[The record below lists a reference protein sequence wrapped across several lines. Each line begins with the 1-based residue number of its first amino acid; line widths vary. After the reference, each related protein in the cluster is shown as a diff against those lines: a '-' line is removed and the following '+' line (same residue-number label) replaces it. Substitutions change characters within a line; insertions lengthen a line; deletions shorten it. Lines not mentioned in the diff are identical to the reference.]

1 MDWHGAGW
9 RLRAARAELGLTEDA
24 LAGAMR
30 RWAALR
36 NEPRPDVTAE
46 AVADWE
52 AGVRRIDP
60 ATMRLLWLA
69 LEVPGWDDTAQRVDT
84 WSVFRPA
91 RPEANHG
98 QRRRDLVLSLAALG
112 EPCDLDA
119 EQLSGTLEESLRV
132 DEPLVEG
139 LTFVARRF
147 PKEWGQHPPRLL
159 RQHVHGHL
167 QVVQALLDGMMP
179 GHSRRDLESAAATS
193 ATMAGMIS
201 LFVDLHEDS
210 AIYLRLGARL
220 AESSGDTE
228 VHALA
233 LMFASYLSSAM
244 EPDARWPDPGLAR
257 AQLDVAV
264 RLVSPGTAPIARAW
278 VLLRAAEEHGWA
290 GDELG
295 AYRLL
300 DEAERLSSIGQ
311 VPADGLVSPWTAD
324 THLAFQGEVAAMCGR
339 FDQAIALLEGGVAK
353 LGPDKVA
360 MRPRALL
367 DLAAAHARQGN
378 VDRACELL
386 VEAYVL
392 ARQAGLSDHLPRI
405 VAVRRRYLAA
415 HAAEPAVR
423 HLDELVLTR

>member
-1 MDWHGAGW
+1 
-9 RLRAARAELGLTEDA
+9 LTEDA

-30 RWAALR
+30 RWAAIR
-36 NEPRPDVTAE
+36 GEPRPDITAE
-46 AVADWE
+46 TIMDWE

-60 ATMRLLWLA
+60 ATLRLLWLA
-69 LEVPGWDDTAQRVDT
+69 LEVPGWGDGARGVDT
-84 WSVFRPA
+84 WSLFRPSH
-91 RPEANHG
+91 PEANQG
-98 QRRRDLVLSLAALG
+98 QRRRDLVRSLAALG
-112 EPCDLDA
+112 EPSGLDA

-132 DEPLVEG
+132 DAPLVEG

-147 PKEWGQHPPRLL
+147 PKEWGQHPPHEL

-167 QVVQALLDGMMP
+167 QVVQALLDGLMP
-179 GHSRRDLESAAATS
+179 SRARRELESAAATA
-193 ATMAGMIS
+193 ATFAGLIS
-201 LFVDLHEDS
+201 LLVDLYEDC
-210 AIYLRLGARL
+210 AIYLRLAARL
-220 AESSGDTE
+220 AESAGDAE

-233 LMFASYLSSAM
+233 LMFTSYLSSAI
-244 EPDARWPDPGLAR
+244 EPDAQWPDPSLAL
-257 AQLDVAV
+257 AQIEAAV
-264 RLVSPGTAPIARAW
+264 RLVSPGTAPISRAW

-300 DEAERLSSIGQ
+300 DEAERLSSIGK

-324 THLAFQGEVAAMCGR
+324 THLTFQGEVAAMCGR

-360 MRPRALL
+360 MRPRALS

-378 VDRACELL
+378 VDHACELL
-386 VEAYVL
+386 VDALLL
-392 ARQAGLSDHLPRI
+392 ARRAGLSDRIPRI
-405 VAVRRRYLAA
+405 LAVRKRHLGA

-423 HLDELVLTR
+423 RLDELVRAR

>member
-1 MDWHGAGW
+1 
-9 RLRAARAELGLTEDA
+9 LRAARAELGLTEDA

-30 RWAALR
+30 RWAAVR
-36 NEPRPDVTAE
+36 NEPRPDITAD

-69 LEVPGWDDTAQRVDT
+69 LEVPGWDDAAQRADT
-84 WSVFRPA
+84 WSLFRPS

-98 QRRRDLVLSLAALG
+98 QRRRDLVRSLVALG
-112 EPCDLDA
+112 QPADLDA
-119 EQLSGTLEESLRV
+119 ERLSGTLEETLRV
-132 DEPLVEG
+132 DRPLVDG

-147 PKEWGQHPPRLL
+147 PKEWGRHPPQVL

-167 QVVQALLDGMMP
+167 QTVQALLDGMMP
-179 GHSRRDLESAAATS
+179 GHTRRHLESAAAT
-193 ATMAGMIS
+193 AAILAGMIS
-201 LFVDLHEDS
+201 LWVDLYEDS

-220 AESSGDTE
+220 AESAGDTE

-244 EPDARWPDPGLAR
+244 EPDAQWPDPSLAR
-257 AQLDVAV
+257 AQIEAAV

-300 DEAERLSSIGQ
+300 DEAERLSSIGR

-324 THLAFQGEVAAMCGR
+324 THLTFQGEVAAMCGR
-339 FDQAIALLEGGVAK
+339 FQQAIALLEGGVAK
-353 LGPDKVA
+353 LGPDKVG
-360 MRPRALL
+360 MRARALS

-378 VDRACELL
+378 VDHACELL
-386 VEAYVL
+386 VEAYLL
-392 ARQAGLSDHLPRI
+392 ARRAGLSDRMPRI

-423 HLDELVLTR
+423 QLDELVLTR

>member
-1 MDWHGAGW
+1 
-9 RLRAARAELGLTEDA
+9 LRAARAELGLTEDA

-30 RWAALR
+30 RWAAVR
-36 NEPRPDVTAE
+36 NEPRPDITAD

-69 LEVPGWDDTAQRVDT
+69 LEVPGWDDAAQRADT
-84 WSVFRPA
+84 WSLFRPS

-98 QRRRDLVLSLAALG
+98 QRRRDLVRSLVALG
-112 EPCDLDA
+112 QPADLDA
-119 EQLSGTLEESLRV
+119 ERLSGTLEETLRV
-132 DEPLVEG
+132 DRPLVDG

-147 PKEWGQHPPRLL
+147 PKEWGQHPPQVL

-179 GHSRRDLESAAATS
+179 GHTRRDLESAAAT
-193 ATMAGMIS
+193 AAIMAGMIS
-201 LFVDLHEDS
+201 LFVDLYEDS

-220 AESSGDTE
+220 AESAGDTE

-233 LMFASYLSSAM
+233 LMFASYLSSAR
-244 EPDARWPDPGLAR
+244 EPDALWPDPGLAR
-257 AQLDVAV
+257 AQIEAAV

-295 AYRLL
+295 AYRLV
-300 DEAERLSSIGQ
+300 DEAERLSSIAR

-324 THLAFQGEVAAMCGR
+324 SHLTFQGEVAAMCGR
-339 FDQAIALLEGGVAK
+339 FDQAIVLLEGGIAK
-353 LGPDKVA
+353 LSPDKVA
-360 MRPRALL
+360 RRTRALS

-378 VDRACELL
+378 VDHACELL
-386 VEAYVL
+386 VEAYLL
-392 ARQAGLSDHLPRI
+392 ARRAGLSDRIPRI

-423 HLDELVLTR
+423 QLDELAFTP